1 MINQGVYNGIFRRL
15 CFYASFICSSRFH
28 MDYLI
33 YAALLHSK
41 FRASTKRIGRDQFFD
56 NLWVDFLC
64 LLRVRP
70 LLVWGTSG
78 CWFKLCTSGYIIGR
92 VSRFLSLRNLWPDQ
106 LYFLQGIS
114 AFHNPSGHHLGFSLG
129 RSCVFV
135 RLFNFSAFFLPKLE
149 YQLFVPENR
158 FSRSCA

>member
-1 MINQGVYNGIFRRL
+1 
-15 CFYASFICSSRFH
+15 
-28 MDYLI
+28 MDYLF

-106 LYFLQGIS
+106 LYFFQRVPTV
-114 AFHNPSGHHLGFSLG
+114 HNSSGYNLGVSI
-129 RSCVFV
+129 RKRCVFV
-135 RLFNFSAFFLPKLE
+135 WLFYLFALFLPKL
-149 YQLFVPENR
+149 V
-158 FSRSCA
+158 A